1 MEAAAVRTPADLVVR
16 SPVKKWNYKLL
27 TKYESIWIYPVH
39 CDYMSLSEMRQQI
52 IDFGEKYRGKTFE
65 QAFQNTMWAE
75 WFVLTCAKS
84 NKTAHQRFLIFVEK
98 QLDAET
104 MSPEPG
110 SNQVRVLAA

>member
-1 MEAAAVRTPADLVVR
+1 MKVYGYTRCTV
-16 SPVKKWNYKLL
+16 
-27 TKYESIWIYPVH
+27 IM
-39 CDYMSLSEMRQQI
+39 MSLSEMRQQI

-110 SNQVRVLAA
+110 SNQVRVLSA

>member
-1 MEAAAVRTPADLVVR
+1 
-16 SPVKKWNYKLL
+16 
-27 TKYESIWIYPVH
+27 
-39 CDYMSLSEMRQQI
+39 
-52 IDFGEKYRGKTFE
+52 
-65 QAFQNTMWAE
+65 MWAE

-110 SNQVRVLAA
+110 SNQVRVLSA

>member
-39 CDYMSLSEMRQQI
+39 CDYDVPVRDASTNHRLW
-52 IDFGEKYRGKTFE
+52 EKYRGKTFE
-65 QAFQNTMWAE
+65 QAFQDTMWAE

-98 QLDAET
+98 
-104 MSPEPG
+104 
-110 SNQVRVLAA
+110 